1 MLIIKYARAEIDGD
15 RSLHLHA
22 CYKVIPY
29 FVAASHVK
37 YFRYSLCYLRTM
49 HKSLGIVLEK
59 ILKGEHVVHHQDE
72 HWNRIWT
79 DMMIEKICMR
89 HGIGP
94 GGIIGTTTKPR
105 PVRVWSNTLP
115 SYNDLLRDLDEL
127 TGKYPA
133 QKIIHKEEW
142 QE

>member
-1 MLIIKYARAEIDGD
+1 MY
-15 RSLHLHA
+15 
-22 CYKVIPY
+22 
-29 FVAASHVK
+29 
-37 YFRYSLCYLRTM
+37 
-49 HKSLGIVLEK
+49 KSLGIVLEK

-79 DMMIEKICMR
+79 DMMIEKIYMR

-115 SYNDLLRDLDEL
+115 SYNDFLRDLDEL

-133 QKIIHKEEW
+133 QKIIHNEEW